1 MKRKLVSTCALGAAL
16 GIALSTLI
24 TVGISLCVGDGQFY
38 AVTPAL
44 VEDCG
49 GELNAVCLQTLLSM
63 LYGAAWAGAALIWR
77 QDSWSL
83 TRQTVTHLLVC
94 SAATFPIAWL
104 CRWMPHDAAGVAAY
118 FGIFLG
124 VYALIWLAQ
133 YLGIRRRVRAMNR
146 EIGARAPRNRA

>member
-38 AVTPAL
+38 AVAPAL

-133 YLGIRRRVRAMNR
+133 YLSIRRRVRAMNR